1 MSEQPTRRTLMK
13 ECPMRPTRAVATVL
27 LSLFVVLPASA
38 QVQAGAP
45 VDPAAKLTFDP
56 DVKTGQLDNGIR
68 YFIRAN
74 AFPLKRAE
82 LRLVVNAGSVLEE
95 PNQVGLAH
103 FIEHM
108 AFNGTTNFPKQ
119 DL

>member
-1 MSEQPTRRTLMK
+1 MK
-13 ECPMRPTRAVATVL
+13 ECPMRPSRAVVAIL
-27 LSLFVVLPASA
+27 LSLSAIMPVSA
-38 QVQAGAP
+38 QVQAGAA
-45 VDPAAKLTFDP
+45 VDPATKLPFDP
-56 DVKTGQLDNGIR
+56 DVKTGVLDNGIR

-108 AFNGTTNFPKQ
+108 AFNG
-119 DL
+119 